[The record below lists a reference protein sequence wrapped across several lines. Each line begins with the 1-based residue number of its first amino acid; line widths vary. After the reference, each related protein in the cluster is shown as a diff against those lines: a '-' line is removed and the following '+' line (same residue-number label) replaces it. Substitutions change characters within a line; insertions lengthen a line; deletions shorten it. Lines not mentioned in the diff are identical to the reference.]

1 MGGGKGAV
9 DLSWHVAAQ
18 GRLEGGLGQ
27 CGLGRPAGYTDG
39 SVHSRVQKTKRD
51 AVQRGIDEG
60 GPWHEGIDMGTAS
73 REVEKGWG
81 EVGGRS
87 ETASGLVFVLPA
99 RLRGTCSYLRWD
111 TRAHRSVV
119 LRGTVSAIVAL
130 PLLRDDM
137 SSDM

>member
-1 MGGGKGAV
+1 MKEDPGTKGLIWGQPAV
-9 DLSWHVAAQ
+9 
-18 GRLEGGLGQ
+18 
-27 CGLGRPAGYTDG
+27 
-39 SVHSRVQKTKRD
+39 
-51 AVQRGIDEG
+51 
-60 GPWHEGIDMGTAS
+60 
-73 REVEKGWG
+73 EVEKGWG
-81 EVGGRS
+81 EGGGRS

-130 PLLRDDM
+130 PLLRDDDM